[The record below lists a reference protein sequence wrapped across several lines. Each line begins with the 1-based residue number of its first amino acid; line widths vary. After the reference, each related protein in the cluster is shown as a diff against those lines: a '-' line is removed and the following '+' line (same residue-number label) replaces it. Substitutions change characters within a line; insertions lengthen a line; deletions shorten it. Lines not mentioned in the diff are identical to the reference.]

1 MRDRILAAAEKRVR
15 AVGFAETSFRD
26 IATDVG
32 VKSASIH
39 YHFPTKTD
47 LGVALVAGYT
57 ERFAE
62 VLARIDQSD
71 LAAAFDAYVTLYDKA
86 LVLDEAVCL
95 CAIMGAEAIG
105 LPRDINE
112 KTTAFF
118 RINMNWL
125 AGLFAAHGLE
135 RHTAL
140 AQLVVTSLEGA
151 MIVSSSSRDR
161 SILANVTS
169 EIRRLVV
176 GQALS
181 EENPG
186 AARG

>member
-15 AVGFAETSFRD
+15 AVGFADTSFRD

-39 YHFPTKTD
+39 YHFPTKAD
-47 LGVALVAGYT
+47 LGVALVAAYT

-62 VLARIDQSD
+62 TLASIDPSD
-71 LAAAFDAYVTLYDKA
+71 LATAFDIYAALYDKA
-86 LVLDEAVCL
+86 LVLDEAICL

-112 KTTAFF
+112 KTAAFF
-118 RINMNWL
+118 RINIEWL
-125 AGLFAAHGLE
+125 SGLLAAHEQE
-135 RHTAL
+135 RPATL

-151 MIVSSSSRDR
+151 MIVSSASHDR
-161 SILANVTS
+161 SILASVTG
-169 EIRRLVV
+169 EVRRLVLGSV
-176 GQALS
+176 STQ
-181 EENPG
+181 
-186 AARG
+186 R